1 MRKLNIQIGKN
12 RLTRNVYKVS
22 KNSDAYSFFICE
34 YNNLS
39 KDSLGNIIVPVDVK
53 RKKRTR
59 ERIHNSQY
67 ISPNSPLYDFYTTEY
82 NLIERNNE
90 GIIVPEEEIR
100 SRLK

>member
-12 RLTRNVYKVS
+12 SLTRNVYKVS

-39 KDSLGNIIVPVDVK
+39 KDSLGNIIVPVDVE

-59 ERIHNSQY
+59 ERIHNSQL
-67 ISPNSPLYDFYTTEY
+67 ISQNSSSYDFYSTEY
-82 NLIERNNE
+82 GLIERTNQ
-90 GIIVPEEEIR
+90 GIIIPEEEMR
-100 SRLK
+100 SRIK